1 MHTIADI
8 EDAILATLKA
18 DTALKGYVKTF
29 SPIPSLDQ
37 ETLEKTFRQL
47 PAIGVI
53 SDEGS
58 YDYAINSKQQA
69 IGSFA
74 ILCFH
79 KNVRSST
86 SAMRGGTSSEKGVWD
101 MIDDCRRVVLPGAL
115 SGVTI
120 IDCLA
125 RRWKLL
131 YAGEKGAAAAL
142 VLEVKWSN

>member
-1 MHTIADI
+1 VYTIADI
-8 EDAILATLKA
+8 EDAILDTLKA
-18 DTALKGYVKTF
+18 DTVLKAYVKTF
-29 SPIPSLDQ
+29 SPIPALDQ
-37 ETLEKTFRQL
+37 ATLEKTFRQL

-53 SDEGS
+53 SDEGT
-58 YDYAINSKQQA
+58 YEYAIGSKQQDT
-69 IGSFA
+69 GSFA

-79 KNVRSST
+79 KNVRSLT

-101 MIDDCRRVVLPGAL
+101 MIDDCRRVILPGAL

-125 RRWKLL
+125 RRRKLL

-142 VLEVKWSN
+142 ELEVKWRN